1 MDKSHNFNFEGG
13 EILRSITAWWLVS
26 YTYYEEVD
34 KNHKN
39 WEAKLKKSSVVTRK
53 SKYNKSKHYHK
64 QWLLEVLKMSDL
76 DKHKNLGNLNGD
88 EIKKMA
94 ELILK
99 KKK

>member
-39 WEAKLKKSSVVTRK
+39 WEAKLKKKFSS
-53 SKYNKSKHYHK
+53 Y
-64 QWLLEVLKMSDL
+64 
-76 DKHKNLGNLNGD
+76 
-88 EIKKMA
+88 KK
-94 ELILK
+94 I
-99 KKK
+99 